1 MKYNK
6 IALVFP
12 GQDSRYVGMGKELY
26 DKFKCVRDVYD
37 KASQVLK
44 IEKAINDGGDL
55 FIEVGPGRVLSN
67 MIEGIDSSIPKLNVE
82 DVQSVEKTVKEL
94 TG

>member
-1 MKYNK
+1 MLEIFK
-6 IALVFP
+6 
-12 GQDSRYVGMGKELY
+12 M
-26 DKFKCVRDVYD
+26 KFKSPTGTILY
-37 KASQVLK
+37 S

-94 TG
+94 TR